1 MIGSLSE
8 MAVLGTYRDLSVPEQ
23 AYTQALKSV

>member
-8 MAVLGTYRDLSVPEQ
+8 MAVLGTYHDCSLLGQ
-23 AYTQALKSV
+23 AYTQALKLV